1 MLPTCTLR
9 HYQPFFIIMRSLAI
23 NIWHHF
29 DVDIC
34 LVLLVV
40 ILHGDCPDD
49 SPQTASARGRAR
61 GGHGGGGRMGGGV
74 REWVG
79 GGGTVNSKTGLRIT
93 ALRAVVFVAQL
104 LVSCLW
110 WWC

>member
-1 MLPTCTLR
+1 
-9 HYQPFFIIMRSLAI
+9 MRSLAI

-29 DVDIC
+29 DVDISV
-34 LVLLVV
+34 VLRVV

-49 SPQTASARGRAR
+49 SHPASARGRAR
-61 GGHGGGGRMGGGV
+61 GGSGEGGRMGGRG
-74 REWVG
+74 EEG
-79 GGGTVNSKTGLRIT
+79 AEGAVNSKTGLRMT
-93 ALRAVVFVAQL
+93 ALRAVVVFVAQL